1 MLFPS
6 YEHSNLICFG
16 IVTNVLHVTLRFP
29 DLTSRSA
36 IFSVSGDRRLDP
48 EVDEV
53 FGRQADRLRVGHG
66 LFHLDQDDV
75 VAAVILQLRLVYT
88 IL

>member
-1 MLFPS
+1 M
-6 YEHSNLICFG
+6 
-16 IVTNVLHVTLRFP
+16 TLRFP

-75 VAAVILQLRLVYT
+75 IAAVILQLRLVYT
-88 IL
+88 ILENHF